1 MLYLASLVTRNFRFQ
16 ALGATEREALGILGT
31 TWEEHARQYG
41 AYVTWD
47 DLADDANVTALQ
59 LGHGYRDG
67 SDIVEADTASSAS
80 RQTFIDTGAYLP
92 IGAAGTESETWNT
105 SPAESPD
112 LSVVLDFADLE
123 ALSNGLPI
131 HAEGWSVDDPHGMP
145 AAIVRVTYDPW
156 G

>member
-1 MLYLASLVTRNFRFQ
+1 MLYLASLDTINFRFQ
-16 ALGATEREALGILGT
+16 ALGATEQEALGILALA
-31 TWEEHARQYG
+31 WEEHARQSG

-67 SDIVEADTASSAS
+67 SDIVEADTTSSAS

-92 IGAAGTESETWNT
+92 TGAAGTDETWNT

-112 LSVVLDFADLE
+112 LSCVIDPSDLAALTAGRRIHVE
-123 ALSNGLPI
+123 AWQP
-131 HAEGWSVDDPHGMP
+131 EGFGAP
-145 AAIVRVTYDPW
+145 AAIVRVSYDPHA
-156 G
+156 